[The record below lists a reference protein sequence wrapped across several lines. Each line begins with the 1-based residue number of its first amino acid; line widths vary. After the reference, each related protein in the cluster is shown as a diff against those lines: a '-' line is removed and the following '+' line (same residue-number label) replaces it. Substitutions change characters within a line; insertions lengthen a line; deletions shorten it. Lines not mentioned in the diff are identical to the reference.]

1 MDEEVI
7 TALHAERAR
16 AYDAA
21 RPEDVAKVHG
31 RGRLTARERIDAV
44 IDPGSFVETGVLAG
58 ADGEAAGGLVAGLG
72 TLHGKTIAISSYDYT
87 VWGGTQTGINHSKID
102 RIMDLAI
109 RHRFPFVCFADGGG
123 ARAQGLRSAG
133 FFGAAMANEVGTF
146 DGMALMSGWVPTVA
160 VVSGR
165 SFAGN
170 ASIAGMSDVVFATRG
185 SAIGIGGPP
194 LVEAALGISVTPEE
208 LASSEMQEE
217 IGGADLLIDSDAE
230 GAELVRRYLSY
241 FLVARTDG
249 LSSPTHDTI
258 RSIVP
263 DNRRGVYDMRKIVHA
278 LADDASVLE
287 LRPNWARA
295 AITALARM
303 GGHAVAVIANQPM
316 SKIAG
321 AIDAEAADKL
331 ARFIQLADAF
341 DLPIVSLMDNPGFML
356 GPAAERAGIARHH
369 ARPLMAQVH
378 RTVPLFLVHIRKA
391 YGLGPMAMGGMFQ
404 PTDLRIAW
412 PTVEAGGMALEGAAA
427 LIQRRE
433 QRDEGAAPSD
443 REQRDALAA
452 QIREGSLALS
462 AARRYAYDEV
472 IDPAETRE
480 RIVRML
486 DLLPPPPRAHR
497 QEALRRHV
505 VAVTVVTEHAP
516 DRRMR
521 CATSGDGSSC
531 SNDEPGTSG
540 LQTRAHLAAGAPQL
554 DPRSGVS
561 HVLLIRD

>member
-7 TALHAERAR
+7 
-16 AYDAA
+16 DAA
-21 RPEDVAKVHG
+21 ARRTGAGLRRRPPRG
-31 RGRLTARERIDAV
+31 RGQGPRRGRLTARERIDAV

-72 TLHGKTIAISSYDYT
+72 TLYGKTIAISSYDYT

-194 LVEAALGISVTPEE
+194 LVEAALGI
-208 LASSEMQEE
+208 ASRPRSWP
-217 IGGADLLIDSDAE
+217 
-230 GAELVRRYLSY
+230 RRRCRRRSA
-241 FLVARTDG
+241 ARTSSSTPTRRG
-249 LSSPTHDTI
+249 PSWCGATSLLPRGRHGRAVSPTHDTI

-263 DNRRGVYDMRKIVHA
+263 DNRRGVYDMRH
-278 LADDASVLE
+278 D
-287 LRPNWARA
+287 RGPRRRCQRARA
-295 AITALARM
+295 APELGPGGDHPLARM

-321 AIDAEAADKL
+321 AIDTEAADKL

-378 RTVPLFLVHIRKA
+378 RTVPLSWCTSAR
-391 YGLGPMAMGGMFQ
+391 
-404 PTDLRIAW
+404 PTGSGRWRWAACSSRPTCASPGRPSRLAAWRWRAPPPSSSGARAATAAATSATRWPPRCARAAW
-412 PTVEAGGMALEGAAA
+412 P
-427 LIQRRE
+427 
-433 QRDEGAAPSD
+433 
-443 REQRDALAA
+443 
-452 QIREGSLALS
+452 
-462 AARRYAYDEV
+462 
-472 IDPAETRE
+472 
-480 RIVRML
+480 
-486 DLLPPPPRAHR
+486 
-497 QEALRRHV
+497 
-505 VAVTVVTEHAP
+505 
-516 DRRMR
+516 
-521 CATSGDGSSC
+521 
-531 SNDEPGTSG
+531 
-540 LQTRAHLAAGAPQL
+540 
-554 DPRSGVS
+554 
-561 HVLLIRD
+561 

>member
-1 MDEEVI
+1 LDEEAI
-7 TALHAERAR
+7 AALHAERAR

-21 RPEDVAKVHG
+21 RPEAVAKVHE

-44 IDPGSFVETGVLAG
+44 LDPGSFVETGVLAG
-58 ADGEAAGGLVAGLG
+58 AADEAAGGLVAGLG
-72 TLHGKTIAISSYDYT
+72 TLFGKPIAISSYDYT

-133 FFGAAMANEVGTF
+133 FFGGAMHNEVGTF
-146 DGMALMSGWVPTVA
+146 DGMALMSGWVPTVS

-170 ASIAGMSDVVFATRG
+170 ASIAGMSDVVFCTRG
-185 SAIGIGGPP
+185 SAVGIGGPP

-241 FLVARTDG
+241 FLVERTEG
-249 LSSPTHDTI
+249 TPSPTHDTI

-263 DNRRGVYDMRKIVHA
+263 DNRRGLYDMRRVVHA
-278 LADDASVLE
+278 LADDGSVFE
-287 LRPNWARA
+287 LRPNWAKA
-295 AITALARM
+295 AITALVRL
-303 GGHAVAVIANQPM
+303 GGHPVAVIANQPL

-321 AIDAEAADKL
+321 AIDADAADKL

-341 DLPIVSLMDNPGFML
+341 DLPILSLMDNPGFML
-356 GPAAERAGIARHH
+356 GPTAEREGIARHH

-433 QRDEGAAPSD
+433 QRDEGAAASD
-443 REQRDALAA
+443 RQQRDALAA
-452 QIREGSLALS
+452 QMREGSLALS

-472 IDPAETRE
+472 IDPAETRN

-486 DLLPPPPRAHR
+486 DLLPPRPPRTAKKHY
-497 QEALRRHV
+497 V
-505 VAVTVVTEHAP
+505 DTW
-516 DRRMR
+516 
-521 CATSGDGSSC
+521 
-531 SNDEPGTSG
+531 
-540 LQTRAHLAAGAPQL
+540 
-554 DPRSGVS
+554 
-561 HVLLIRD
+561 